1 MESFQIIGERLRTQR
16 LFMGLSV
23 EAVAQQ
29 IGVSR
34 ALLHRYEAGQIVKL
48 DTLERLAKVYNI
60 SPSTLLG
67 LGSEYITDGL
77 RFFERIT
84 RLEERAER
92 ITVVFGPLIYVLCSD
107 RYDQL
112 LHRALQDKEAIDP
125 LSEAESQRVMD
136 VLGRRKVVFRTRRPA
151 MVNILPLESIER
163 YLDQGLAV
171 TRDVKPEER
180 NRLRKEAI
188 AEITHTINCIVDP
201 PMHVH
206 IALTTRPLPTA
217 GYQIIH
223 TEGRR
228 FLVNSPFR
236 LGQPLNLRYGVAT
249 ITEDAEALEKHD
261 ALTTQLWDS
270 AIKGAEAVQSLR
282 ELIQKWSP

>member
-1 MESFQIIGERLRTQR
+1 MESFQVIGERLRAQR
-16 LFMGLSV
+16 LFMALSAD
-23 EAVAQQ
+23 EVAQR

-48 DTLERLAKVYNI
+48 DTLERLAKVYGM

-77 RFFERIT
+77 RFFDRIT
-84 RLEERAER
+84 TLEEKAER

-112 LHRALQDKEAIDP
+112 LHRALQHKEAIDP
-125 LSEAESQRVMD
+125 LTATEAQRVMD
-136 VLGRRKVVFRTRRPA
+136 VLTRRKAVFRARRPA

-163 YLDQGLAV
+163 YLEQGLAV
-171 TRDVKPEER
+171 TSDVTPADR
-180 NRLRKEAI
+180 ARLREEAI
-188 AEITHTINCIVDP
+188 REILHTIDRIVDP
-201 PMHVH
+201 PMHVQ

-261 ALTTQLWDS
+261 ALTAQLWDT
-270 AIKGAEAVQSLR
+270 AIKGADAVKSLR
-282 ELIQKWSP
+282 ELVEKHRR